1 MGVTKSQTYESWQ
14 KRTKLK
20 RIGPGGGWS
29 GVGELGVLRVRERTR
44 VWTLWV

>member
-20 RIGPGGGWS
+20 RIGPGGGVEW
-29 GVGELGVLRVRERTR
+29 GGGLGVLRVRERTR